1 MRKIVS
7 LLTALAVTSVFAHQ
21 TKAQDFEPLD
31 KSPMDQAYFPLEKR
45 NADKIIRITYSRPQL
60 KGRALAKLAPVQR
73 IWRTGA
79 NQVPEITFYKDV
91 NFGGVSIKAGTY
103 SLLTIP
109 GEKEWTVIINKQLNV
124 WGAYFYKESEDV
136 ARVKAMVSESDTVI
150 EAFSM
155 IFDKDMTLLMGWDKT
170 VVSVPIK

>member
-1 MRKIVS
+1 M
-7 LLTALAVTSVFAHQ
+7 
-21 TKAQDFEPLD
+21 
-31 KSPMDQAYFPLEKR
+31 
-45 NADKIIRITYSRPQL
+45 
-60 KGRALAKLAPVQR
+60 
-73 IWRTGA
+73 
-79 NQVPEITFYKDV
+79 
-91 NFGGVSIKAGTY
+91 
-103 SLLTIP
+103 LTIP

>member
-1 MRKIVS
+1 MKKTVS
-7 LLTALAVTSVFAHQ
+7 LLTALVVTLVFTHQ
-21 TKAQDFEPLD
+21 IKAQDFEPLD

-45 NADKIIRITYSRPQL
+45 NADKIVRITYSRPQL
-60 KGRALAKLAPVQR
+60 KGRSLAKLAPVQR
-73 IWRTGA
+73 VWRTGA
-79 NQVPEITFYKDV
+79 DQVPEITFYKDV
-91 NFGGVSIKAGTY
+91 NFGGTDIKAGTY

-109 GEKEWTVIINKQLNV
+109 GEKEWTVIISKQLNV

-136 ARVKAMVSESDTVI
+136 ARVKAMVSESEKAV

-155 IFDKDMTLLMGWDKT
+155 VFGKDMTLYMGWDKL